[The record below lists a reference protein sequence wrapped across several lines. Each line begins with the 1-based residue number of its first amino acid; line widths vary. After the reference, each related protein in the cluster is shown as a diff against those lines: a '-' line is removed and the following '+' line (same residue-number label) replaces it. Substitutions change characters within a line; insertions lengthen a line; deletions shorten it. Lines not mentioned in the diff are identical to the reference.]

1 MSKHLLTADQVKEN
15 LEDFDDF
22 DTEIENLLEAEFEE
36 VYQEALDA
44 ALVYIKQIGNLPPA
58 VTTTDRRVVLLV
70 NHAERAFHKVWSKK
84 AGKLLLSEIKFAMRR
99 GVVQMEAFDS
109 LIVENQKHVK

>member
-1 MSKHLLTADQVKEN
+1 MAEAELTADQIKEN

-44 ALVYIKQIGNLPPA
+44 ALVYIKQIGNLPPTVVA
-58 VTTTDRRVVLLV
+58 TDRRVLVLV
-70 NHAERAFHKVWSKK
+70 NRAERTFHKIWAKK
-84 AGKLLLSEIKFAMRR
+84 AGKLLLSEIEFAMRR
-99 GVVQMEAFDS
+99 GVVQMNDFNDKI
-109 LIVENQKHVK
+109 LENKSNE